1 MPRDPQLPTW
11 HEARARAAA
20 SAPEPLSTERIFPQ
34 TADRRILAQDHHAL
48 TDLPPYATSAMDGWA
63 VCGPGPWQV
72 VGKVL
77 AGHMSEES
85 LVTGTAVVI
94 ATGAVI
100 PPNTSAVVRSEHGEI
115 QPDPDGIETLVAED
129 PEPDKEIRP
138 AALECTTGEVLVPT
152 GTVLTPAMI
161 GLLTAGGH
169 NDLVVRAEPRAA
181 ILIFGDEL
189 LDAGLPAG
197 GRVRDSLGPQLPA
210 WLLRLG
216 CRSTAPVR
224 VPDVASAHTEA
235 IRAAFEEAEI
245 VVTTGGTAAG
255 PVDHLHT
262 AIADLGGQ
270 LVVDSV
276 ASRPGH
282 PMLMATFETPDG
294 PRWLLGLPGNP
305 QSAIVALMTLG
316 QPVISG
322 LLGKTL
328 PKLESVAAASDVRAP
343 RTENRLVP
351 GNVSNGDF
359 TAAEHLGSA
368 MLRGLASSTGFGVL
382 PPGGVA
388 AGDRVSWLP
397 LPQ

>member
-1 MPRDPQLPTW
+1 MPHDRQLPLW
-11 HEARARAAA
+11 QEARDRAA
-20 SAPEPLSTERIFPQ
+20 SSVTEPLPTQRLELAQ
-34 TADRRILAQDHHAL
+34 ADRRVLARDYHAL

-63 VCGPGPWQV
+63 VSGPGPWQV

-77 AGHMSEES
+77 AGHMTDES
-85 LVTGTAVVI
+85 LITGTAVVI

-100 PPNTSAVVRSEHGEI
+100 PPGTTAVVRSENGVVE
-115 QPDPDGIETLVAED
+115 QDTDGIGTLTADD
-129 PEPDKEIRP
+129 PEPDKEVRP
-138 AALECTTGEVLVPT
+138 AALECIANEVLAGA
-152 GTVLTPAMI
+152 GTVLTPAVI
-161 GLLTAGGH
+161 GLLAAAGHDG
-169 NDLVVRAEPRAA
+169 LEVRAEPRAA
-181 ILIFGDEL
+181 ILVFGDEL
-189 LDAGLPAG
+189 LDTGLPDG
-197 GRVRDSLGPQLPA
+197 GRVRDSLGPQLPG

-216 CRSTAPVR
+216 CRPTEPVR
-224 VPDVASAHTEA
+224 VPDVAAAHTDA
-235 IRAAFEEAEI
+235 IRQAFEDAEI

-262 AIADLGGQ
+262 AVADLDGR

-282 PMLMATFETPDG
+282 PMLLATFETSDG

-316 QPVISG
+316 QPVIDG
-322 LLGKTL
+322 LLGKETVD
-328 PKLESVAAASDVRAP
+328 LESVEATSNVRAP
-343 RTENRLVP
+343 QTENRLVP
-351 GNVSNGDF
+351 GNVSDGRF

-382 PPGGVA
+382 PPGGVS
-388 AGDRVSWLP
+388 AGDPVRWLP